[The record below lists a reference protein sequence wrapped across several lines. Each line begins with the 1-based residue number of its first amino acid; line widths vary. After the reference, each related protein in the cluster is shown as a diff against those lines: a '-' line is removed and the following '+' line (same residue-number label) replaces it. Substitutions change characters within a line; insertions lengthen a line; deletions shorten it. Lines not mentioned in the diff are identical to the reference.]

1 MVFLG
6 SIPSTLQNIKVM
18 IREKLKTLGIKCPLS
33 LKMANYYLSLGYK
46 VVFRSYRMDSSYEYF
61 VCEFSNSGINAHT
74 IKHPLKEQEILNIK
88 DLRELLSHQDLY
100 YTRLSFISLFPRLVL
115 YEDN

>member
-1 MVFLG
+1 ML
-6 SIPSTLQNIKVM
+6 
-18 IREKLKTLGIKCPLS
+18 REKLKILGIKCPLS

-46 VVFRSYRMDSSYEYF
+46 VVFRSYRMDSSYGYF
-61 VCEFSNSGINAHT
+61 VCKYSNSKINDHA

-88 DLRELLSHQDLY
+88 DLRELLSRQDLY
-100 YTRLSFISLFPRLVL
+100 YSRLAFASMFPRLVL

>member
-1 MVFLG
+1 ML
-6 SIPSTLQNIKVM
+6 
-18 IREKLKTLGIKCPLS
+18 REKLKRLGIKCPLS

-61 VCEFSNSGINAHT
+61 ICKYSNSRINDHT
-74 IKHPLKEQEILNIK
+74 IKHPLKEQEILSIK

-100 YTRLSFISLFPRLVL
+100 CTRLSFISLFPRLVL

>member
-1 MVFLG
+1 MVSLG

-18 IREKLKTLGIKCPLS
+18 LREKLKRLGIKCPLS

-46 VVFRSYRMDSSYEYF
+46 VVFRSYGMDSSYDYF
-61 VCEFSNSGINAHT
+61 VCKYSNSGINSHVT
-74 IKHPLKEQEILNIK
+74 KYPLKEQEILSIK
-88 DLRELLSHQDLY
+88 DLRELLSHKDWYDTKLRFY
-100 YTRLSFISLFPRLVL
+100 SLFPRLVL

>member
-1 MVFLG
+1 MVSLG
-6 SIPSTLQNIKVM
+6 SIPSTLQNIKAM
-18 IREKLKTLGIKCPLS
+18 LREKLKTLGIKCPLS

-61 VCEFSNSGINAHT
+61 VCKYSNSKINDHV
-74 IKHPLKEQEILNIK
+74 IKYPLKEQDILNRK

-100 YTRLSFISLFPRLVL
+100 YSRLAFTSLFPRLVL
-115 YEDN
+115 YENN

>member
-1 MVFLG
+1 MVSLG

-18 IREKLKTLGIKCPLS
+18 LREKLKTLGIKCPLS

-46 VVFRSYRMDSSYEYF
+46 VVFRSYRMDGSYGYS
-61 VCEFSNSGINAHT
+61 VCKYTNSERSR
-74 IKHPLKEQEILNIK
+74 PLHEREILNKK
-88 DLRELLSHQDLY
+88 DLRELLSHKDLY
-100 YTRLSFISLFPRLVL
+100 YYRIALTAIFSRCIL

>member
-1 MVFLG
+1 MVSLG

-18 IREKLKTLGIKCPLS
+18 LREKLKILGIKCPLS

-46 VVFRSYRMDSSYEYF
+46 VVFRSYRMDGSYYYF
-61 VCEFSNSGINAHT
+61 VCKYSNSKINDHA

-100 YTRLSFISLFPRLVL
+100 YSRLAFNSLFPRLVL